1 MQNGKGE
8 RLNLVFLKP
17 GINSQGAWDSGAATK
32 DIKTQQPR
40 GLYLLLSDDN
50 IDKEWLDWV
59 KGIDYLVSPG
69 QLSITGH
76 RDCGRLSCRPVSGM
90 SAAVL
95 MSLPGNGR
103 QNQTL

>member
-40 GLYLLLSDDN
+40 GLYL
-50 IDKEWLDWV
+50 
-59 KGIDYLVSPG
+59 
-69 QLSITGH
+69 
-76 RDCGRLSCRPVSGM
+76 C
-90 SAAVL
+90 
-95 MSLPGNGR
+95 
-103 QNQTL
+103 

>member
-1 MQNGKGE
+1 
-8 RLNLVFLKP
+8 
-17 GINSQGAWDSGAATK
+17 
-32 DIKTQQPR
+32 
-40 GLYLLLSDDN
+40 LLSDDN

-59 KGIDYLVSPG
+59 KGIDYLVVQASYQSPVTEIADVV
-69 QLSITGH
+69 LPS
-76 RDCGRLSCRPVSGM
+76 VSGM